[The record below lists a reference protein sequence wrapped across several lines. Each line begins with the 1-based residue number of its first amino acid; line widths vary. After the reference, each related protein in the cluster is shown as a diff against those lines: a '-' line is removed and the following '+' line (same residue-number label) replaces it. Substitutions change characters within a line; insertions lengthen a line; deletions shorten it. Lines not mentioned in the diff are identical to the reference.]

1 MAGFPDTYRMMRD
14 TGTEGPPG
22 PQGPAGPAGPTGPQ
36 GPAGASAY
44 EVALANGFVGT
55 EQEWLDSLVG
65 PQGEPGSGE
74 GGSSNSNI
82 ELGSGLTGEPGTEP
96 GSVKVSVSATFP
108 FYNTD
113 GSPSAFPLNP

>member
-14 TGTEGPPG
+14 TPGTEGPPGPAG
-22 PQGPAGPAGPTGPQ
+22 PQGPAGPAGPQ
-36 GPAGASAY
+36 GLSAY

-74 GGSSNSNI
+74 GGSNNSNI

-108 FYNTD
+108 FYDTN
-113 GSPSAFPLNP
+113 GGIAAIPLNP

>member
-1 MAGFPDTYRMMRD
+1 MAGFPDTFRQLRETPGPEGPM
-14 TGTEGPPG
+14 GPPG
-22 PQGPAGPAGPTGPQ
+22 PQGPTGPQ
-36 GPAGASAY
+36 GPAGLSAY

-74 GGSSNSNI
+74 GGSASNNI

-96 GSVKVSVSATFP
+96 GSVKVSVTATFP

-113 GSPSAFPLNP
+113 GTSSAFPLNP